1 MLINFLFAL
10 SKSSVDV
17 VVDLFCDFG
26 MRLKDGA
33 SHCVEEF
40 ENSCMNRKTFLHDF
54 VQRLQRVVGP
64 ELGAEGW
71 QTFGPDFLD
80 PEVLGVRV
88 QFEQCLAGVRD
99 CDAVRDA
106 SANFEELQDDLI
118 NRKMRQGKEELVDV
132 VDIQVCFDDWLNES
146 SVLKKNVKIFRNN

>member
-1 MLINFLFAL
+1 MLENFLFAL
-10 SKSSVDV
+10 SKGSVDV
-17 VVDLFCDFG
+17 VVDLFGDFG
-26 MRLKDGA
+26 MRLKDWA
-33 SHCVEEF
+33 THRVEEF
-40 ENSCMNRKTFLHDF
+40 EYSSMNRKTSFHDF

-80 PEVLGVRV
+80 PEVLGVGV

-106 SANFEELQDDLI
+106 SANFEELQYDLI
-118 NRKMRQGKEELVDV
+118 YRKMRQGKEELVDV
-132 VDIQVCFDDWLNES
+132 VHIQVCFDKLTQRE
-146 SVLKKNVKIFRNN
+146 VCVKEKRKI

>member
-10 SKSSVDV
+10 SKSCVDV
-17 VVDLFCDFG
+17 VVDLFGDFG
-26 MRLKDGA
+26 MRLKDWA
-33 SHCVEEF
+33 THRVEEF
-40 ENSCMNRKTFLHDF
+40 ENSSMNRKTFFHDF

-106 SANFEELQDDLI
+106 SANFEELQYDLI
-118 NRKMRQGKEELVDV
+118 YRKMRQCKEELVDV
-132 VDIQVCFDDWLNES
+132 VHIQVCFDELTQRE
-146 SVLKKNVKIFRNN
+146 VCVKEKRKI